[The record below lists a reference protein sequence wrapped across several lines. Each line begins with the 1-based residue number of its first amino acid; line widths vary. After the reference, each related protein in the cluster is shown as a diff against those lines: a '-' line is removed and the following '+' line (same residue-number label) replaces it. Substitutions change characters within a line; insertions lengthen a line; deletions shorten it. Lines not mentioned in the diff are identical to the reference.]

1 MKGVI
6 LKVEGRVQGVFFR
19 ASTKEQ
25 ADALGIHG
33 FVKNESDG
41 GVYIEA
47 EGDDNLLNQF
57 IEWCKVGPPHAVV
70 NHVKITAVEPKQF
83 SSFKIVR

>member
-1 MKGVI
+1 MKCVI
-6 LKVEGRVQGVFFR
+6 IKVEGSVQGVFFR

-25 ADALGIHG
+25 ADALGVNG
-33 FVKNESDG
+33 FVKNEADG

-47 EGDDNLLNQF
+47 EGDDLALNQF
-57 IEWCKVGPPHAVV
+57 VAWCKVGPPHAVV
-70 NHVKITAVEPKQF
+70 SHVKVAEGEPKRF